1 MNTVRSS
8 YIGNAFHKLTSVIG
22 VKNGFQWTVLRAAH
36 TLSTKTRRME
46 LALIAMTVIG
56 IVNCVF
62 DTSCARA
69 DGLDDIRKFRVL
81 KVAVPVDF
89 PPFGTVDSDLRLQ
102 GCDIDMARLIADG
115 LGVKIEL
122 VPVTSAN
129 RIPFL
134 TTRKVHLVV
143 SSLGRTSDREQ
154 VIDFSIAYAP
164 FFSGVFGSAGQKVS
178 SVQDLAGKTI
188 SVTRGAIEDL
198 EITKIA
204 PSTATIKRF
213 EDNSGTI
220 MAFLSGQVELIATG
234 NIVAASILA
243 KNPQIRPEVKFLI
256 KNSPCHVG
264 LNKGDTRLLKAV
276 NAIIARAKADGS
288 LNAIARKW
296 LNAELPQDL

>member
-1 MNTVRSS
+1 MD
-8 YIGNAFHKLTSVIG
+8 
-22 VKNGFQWTVLRAAH
+22 
-36 TLSTKTRRME
+36 
-46 LALIAMTVIG
+46 LALIAMAVIG
-56 IVNCVF
+56 ILICVF
-62 DTSCARA
+62 TTSIAHA
-69 DGLDDIRKFRVL
+69 DALEDIRKFRVL
-81 KVAVPVDF
+81 KVAVPQDF
-89 PPFGTVDSDLRLQ
+89 PPFGTVDADLQPQ
-102 GCDIDMARLIADG
+102 GYDIDMARLIADG
-115 LGVKIEL
+115 LGVEVEL

-178 SVQDLAGKTI
+178 TVQDLSGKTI

-220 MAFLSGQVELIATG
+220 LAFLSGQVELIATG
-234 NIVAASILA
+234 NIVAAAILA

-256 KNSPCHVG
+256 NNSPCHVG
-264 LNKGDTRLLKAV
+264 LNMGEVRLLEAV
-276 NAIIARAKADGS
+276 NAIIAKAKADGS

-296 LNAELPQDL
+296 LNSDLPQDL